1 MTKRTTKLAA
11 FTFPLIHAVQ
21 CQWLALLSFVD
32 DHILGV
38 EKIIE
43 KVFPPSTRLFDK
55 LDEFLRIAETLP
67 GKFDEHVSKFPDF
80 VHQVPFLD
88 FALTFLISWLRFLVS
103 KLTHWG
109 SNNTKEREIR
119 VDINCDN
126 LNIEGESAE
135 QVYLNIESPSH
146 ISISASSLNKPEMVR
161 QEHGPVDSSMDTQG
175 ENVES
180 YKEMLEKGKKEST
193 ENAYGSSKGDSPE
206 ANTTEEEVVES
217 CKKDANKSIGKEH
230 PILELFEA
238 SWHMKPGKVVLS
250 TYTTFAASA
259 MLVKTVLNEV
269 QNLTNQFIPQ
279 QLREKILAKFEGLMG
294 NSSSQMTLVIDEKNG
309 LSINE
314 MFEASEI
321 YLQTKISP
329 SVLRLNVSKAPR
341 DKTFSIT
348 INKGEKIIDTFE
360 DIQVIWQ
367 MVCTETQ
374 KTIYYDGYPSS
385 EKVDRRSIELSFHKK
400 HKEKV
405 TLSGLLNFID
415 GLWSCCGDERII
427 VFTTNHKDRL
437 DPALLRPG
445 RMDMHIHMSYC
456 TPGGFKILALNY
468 LGLTNHFM
476 FTEIEKLITEVEATP
491 AEIAEELMKS
501 EEPEVALKGLIK
513 YLHLKKIENVK
524 ANFEGEKDIGVEEE
538 EESQEIKVEAET
550 KGRITNKRNARRG
563 RMRR

>member
-1 MTKRTTKLAA
+1 M
-11 FTFPLIHAVQ
+11 
-21 CQWLALLSFVD
+21 LSQSNM
-32 DHILGV
+32 
-38 EKIIE
+38 
-43 KVFPPSTRLFDK
+43 PST
-55 LDEFLRIAETLP
+55 T
-67 GKFDEHVSKFPDF
+67 S
-80 VHQVPFLD
+80 
-88 FALTFLISWLRFLVS
+88 
-103 KLTHWG
+103 
-109 SNNTKEREIR
+109 
-119 VDINCDN
+119 
-126 LNIEGESAE
+126 
-135 QVYLNIESPSH
+135 
-146 ISISASSLNKPEMVR
+146 
-161 QEHGPVDSSMDTQG
+161 
-175 ENVES
+175 
-180 YKEMLEKGKKEST
+180 
-193 ENAYGSSKGDSPE
+193 
-206 ANTTEEEVVES
+206 
-217 CKKDANKSIGKEH
+217 
-230 PILELFEA
+230 
-238 SWHMKPGKVVLS
+238 VLS

-269 QNLTNQFIPQ
+269 QNLTSQFIPQ

-294 NSSSQMTLVIDEKNG
+294 NSSSQMTLVIDEQNG
-309 LSINE
+309 LFINE

-321 YLQTKISP
+321 YLRTKISP
-329 SVLRLNVSKAPR
+329 SVLRLKVSKAPR

-360 DIQVIWQ
+360 DIEVIWQ
-367 MVCTETQ
+367 MICTETQ
-374 KTIYYDGYPSS
+374 KTTSDYDGYLDS
-385 EKVDRRSIELSFHKK
+385 EKVEHRSIELSFHKK
-400 HKEKV
+400 HKEKVLSSYLPCIWEMSQKIKEEDKVLKLYPLGQYHDEDVNLDHPSTFDTLAMDPTLKKEIMDDLDRFVKRRTFYKSVGKAWKRGYLLYGPPGTGKSSLIAAMANHLKFNIYDLELTSLRRNSELRSLLVSTANRSILAIEDIDCSSNFQNRQAGGRNEGDSQV

-513 YLHLKKIENVK
+513 YLHLKKIE
-524 ANFEGEKDIGVEEE
+524 ANIEGEKDIGAEE

-550 KGRITNKRNARRG
+550 KGRRTNKRNARRG